1 MVQMLFLPPN
11 QWCQSTECNERV
23 KGNEHVMLNLNM
35 VNVVV
40 VVVTAFVDV
49 ANVLCVLLH
58 LKNYAVSVQTVF
70 QNSWKIW

>member
-1 MVQMLFLPPN
+1 
-11 QWCQSTECNERV
+11 
-23 KGNEHVMLNLNM
+23 MLNLNM